1 MPRRRVPHRASISA
15 GLDADTR
22 YTATQAKNEFGQVLE
37 TVLKGGTVV
46 ITKHNS
52 PKAVVIS
59 MDAFRKLA
67 PSPETQLNLL
77 GEEFDSLYAG
87 MQTPKARRA
96 MQSLF
101 KASSKALGKAAVK
114 AARKRV

>member
-1 MPRRRVPHRASISA
+1 MPRRTAPQRASLSA
-15 GLDADTR
+15 DQGASTE
-22 YTATQAKNEFGQVLE
+22 YTATQAKNEFAQVLE

-59 MDAFRKLA
+59 MDAFKKLA

-77 GEEFDSLYAG
+77 EDEFDALLAR

-114 AARKRV
+114 AARKRA